1 MSASSNGSA
10 GGPLNQMTSPQN
22 LSVSPPITMRVALP
36 SSPNSLDPESPNDK
50 NCPAD
55 LDVVEVGDPASP
67 QSAAKEGAL
76 NMSVVGTVGVG
87 GDMRSNSIATLRI
100 KAKEHLES
108 LNKGLAMV

>member
-1 MSASSNGSA
+1 
-10 GGPLNQMTSPQN
+10 
-22 LSVSPPITMRVALP
+22 MRVALP